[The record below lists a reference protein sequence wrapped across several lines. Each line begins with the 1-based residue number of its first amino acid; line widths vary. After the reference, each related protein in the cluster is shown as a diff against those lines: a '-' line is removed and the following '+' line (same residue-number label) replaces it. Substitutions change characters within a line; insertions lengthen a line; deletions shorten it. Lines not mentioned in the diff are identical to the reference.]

1 MPGGLRWS
9 DPGELRPLPAESAP
23 IDGGVGRC
31 GGLGPSN
38 PPIDGG
44 VGNDGGL
51 RCGEGESDDESE
63 YAPRDRIALW
73 TRTAKDEGT
82 QGAIGAALRHELEL
96 PAEIDGEKLPL
107 KYETHGETSENLYTA

>member
-63 YAPRDRIALW
+63 YAPRDRIAVK
-73 TRTAKDEGT
+73 A
-82 QGAIGAALRHELEL
+82 ELADGIN
-96 PAEIDGEKLPL
+96 AEPPPPPDPGPCPFW
-107 KYETHGETSENLYTA
+107 